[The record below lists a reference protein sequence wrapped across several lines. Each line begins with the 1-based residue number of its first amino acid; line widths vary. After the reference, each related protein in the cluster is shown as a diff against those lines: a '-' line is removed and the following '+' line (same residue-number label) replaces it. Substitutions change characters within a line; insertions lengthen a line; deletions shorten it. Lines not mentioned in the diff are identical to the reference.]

1 MMTIL
6 TDVMENFVE
15 LLEKAAEE
23 FELFNK

>member
-23 FELFNK
+23 FEFFNK